1 MRFKRENKWK
11 AVRDQCDLKTYHIKH
26 LNRMSQVKHDTL
38 TKGGFPRAR
47 GSCRT
52 RHKHEKEKLFI
63 KKVTNMYVMFDFCFI
78 CKMFFQ

>member
-1 MRFKRENKWK
+1 
-11 AVRDQCDLKTYHIKH
+11 
-26 LNRMSQVKHDTL
+26 MSQVKHDTL

-47 GSCRT
+47 GSCCRT